1 MKVADQTVSVVAK
14 LPQKSVFNYVE
25 MNPRQEDSIN
35 PNSAILSYFQLGEF
49 TYENYAIMQCLMSLL
64 NEPFFNQ
71 LRNKEQLGY
80 IVQAMFDG
88 RNKGLAGHVMVQS
101 NKYGPEYLESRI
113 NFVLNDL
120 AQMKEPFKVEQVQ
133 KMKDKELAT
142 LSQKASNLAA
152 ETDKY
157 WTYLQRDYVD
167 Q

>member
-1 MKVADQTVSVVAK
+1 
-14 LPQKSVFNYVE
+14 
-25 MNPRQEDSIN
+25 
-35 PNSAILSYFQLGEF
+35 
-49 TYENYAIMQCLMSLL
+49 MSLM

-88 RNKGLAGHVMVQS
+88 RNKALAGHVIVQS
-101 NKYGPEYLESRI
+101 SKYGPEYLEARM
-113 NFVLNDL
+113 NLVLNNL
-120 AQMKEPFKVEQVQ
+120 ASMKEPFTAEQVK

-142 LSQKASNLAA
+142 LSQKAQNLAG